1 MQQERQEATATE
13 SYAGYDALRE
23 KYRIKA
29 LPNWHQSRIGP
40 TRRKEITAKG
50 YEIEWYPPKYRPGNT
65 LGEQLEFAIKYDG
78 INMEILSSIFQQIN
92 PEELTTY
99 IHSQPTGKYARKIWY
114 LYELL
119 TNKPLPVPDVATGNY
134 VDLLPKEKYY
144 TGENTRI
151 RRQRINDNLLGY
163 MPFCPAVRKT
173 KQLINAESSD
183 FAERSREVMKGYSP
197 DVLRRAM
204 AYLYTKETKSSFEI
218 EREAISV
225 DRTERF
231 VGLLHSAEGEDYF
244 TKLKLV
250 ELQNQIVDP
259 RFKENDYRQS
269 QNYVGETIGNYEKV
283 HFVPPKPEDI
293 TELMDGIIAC
303 HGRLAKSTVHPVIH
317 AAIISFGFVYMH
329 PFEDGNGRMHRFLIH
344 NVLARRSFSPPG
356 FIFPVSAAMVQNLSD
371 YDQALERFSQPLLSQ
386 LTYSLD
392 EDGRM
397 TVDGI
402 TSNHY
407 RYIDLTSQAEAL
419 FEFIKTTVD
428 TELPR
433 EVNFLQ
439 AYDSAKKAMQQIVD
453 MPDRD
458 IDLFIKLCQQN
469 NGKISAKKRDRFS
482 KVTDDEI
489 SKLEEV
495 VRRAFSSVPRD

>member
-1 MQQERQEATATE
+1 
-13 SYAGYDALRE
+13 
-23 KYRIKA
+23 
-29 LPNWHQSRIGP
+29 
-40 TRRKEITAKG
+40 
-50 YEIEWYPPKYRPGNT
+50 
-65 LGEQLEFAIKYDG
+65 
-78 INMEILSSIFQQIN
+78 
-92 PEELTTY
+92 
-99 IHSQPTGKYARKIWY
+99 
-114 LYELL
+114 
-119 TNKPLPVPDVATGNY
+119 
-134 VDLLPKEKYY
+134 
-144 TGENTRI
+144 
-151 RRQRINDNLLGY
+151 
-163 MPFCPAVRKT
+163 
-173 KQLINAESSD
+173 
-183 FAERSREVMKGYSP
+183 
-197 DVLRRAM
+197 
-204 AYLYTKETKSSFEI
+204 
-218 EREAISV
+218 
-225 DRTERF
+225 
-231 VGLLHSAEGEDYF
+231 VGLLHSAEGEDYV